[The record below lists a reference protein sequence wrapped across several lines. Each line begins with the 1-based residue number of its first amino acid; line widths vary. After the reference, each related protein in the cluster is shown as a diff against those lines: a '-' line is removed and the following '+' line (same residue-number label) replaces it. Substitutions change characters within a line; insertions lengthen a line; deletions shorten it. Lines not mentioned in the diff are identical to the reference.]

1 MSVFSQWWFV
11 WTHLHSCTIWWD
23 KVNLI
28 IFMSNLQV
36 DQSICC
42 LLLVVCNAICTN
54 ILRLVWLS
62 YSSMNKTT
70 TPPVVKGKTEIN
82 YIQLLWSIPIY
93 IFCSSVTI
101 LSFFKHLLIIIIEAV
116 VHNYRKSLYV
126 SFYIHT
132 WTYLF
137 ICSILFRYVLIIMLC
152 SWIVNIDLIQGY
164 HQLTYDI

>member
-11 WTHLHSCTIWWD
+11 WTHLHSCTVWWD

-42 LLLVVCNAICTN
+42 LLLGVVCNAILLIYWDWCDFPTQA
-54 ILRLVWLS
+54 WT
-62 YSSMNKTT
+62 K
-70 TPPVVKGKTEIN
+70 PPHNRVVVKGKTEIN
-82 YIQLLWSIPIY
+82 YYIQLLWSIPIY

-101 LSFFKHLLIIIIEAV
+101 LSFFKHLLIIIEAA

-126 SFYIHT
+126 SFYITH
-132 WTYLF
+132 
-137 ICSILFRYVLIIMLC
+137 V
-152 SWIVNIDLIQGY
+152 
-164 HQLTYDI
+164 DIFVYMYPF